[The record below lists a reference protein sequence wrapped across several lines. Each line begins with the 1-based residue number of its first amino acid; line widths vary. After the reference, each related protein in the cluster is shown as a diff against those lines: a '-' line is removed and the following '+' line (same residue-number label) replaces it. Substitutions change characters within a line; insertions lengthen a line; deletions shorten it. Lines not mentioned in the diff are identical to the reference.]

1 MSTVTVSQVSS
12 RKDNRAF
19 LRYPYDAYR
28 DEPFWVPPLR
38 IDTKHVLSRK
48 KNPFF
53 DHGDMQLFIARDEK
67 GNVVGRIAAIVNGEH
82 LRKYDDGVGF
92 FGFFEAADDLAVS
105 EALLR
110 AAANWLRA
118 RGLTHMRGPVNP
130 SMNDTAGL
138 LVDGFDSQPAIL
150 MPYNHPWYE
159 AHLLT
164 FGLERAMTMW
174 AYYTNIKY
182 LQDAKLKRGSELVL
196 KRYPGLRVRNLD
208 MDHFKRDAEY
218 IREIYNEAWSDN
230 WGHVPMTNRE
240 FDRLAKDLKQIIDP
254 RLVVLVE
261 DDGDPVAFAVSLPD
275 LNYAI
280 KTLNE
285 GRLLPF
291 GFLKLLFLAKSD
303 VIREIRM
310 PLMGV
315 RRSHH
320 GRGLD
325 ALVINQTI
333 QTGRRMGITGCEMS
347 WVLDSNSRL
356 KSALHSLNSAV
367 DKEYGL
373 YEMRLP

>member
-1 MSTVTVSQVSS
+1 MAGVTVSRVSS
-12 RKDNRAF
+12 RRDLKAF
-19 LRYPYDAYR
+19 IDHPYESYR
-28 DEPFWVPPLR
+28 NEPFWVPPLR
-38 IDTKHVLSRK
+38 IDTRHALSRK

-53 DHGDMQLFIARDEK
+53 EHGDMELFLARSNA
-67 GNVVGRIAAIVNGEH
+67 GQVVGRIAAIVNGEH

-92 FGFFEAADDLAVS
+92 FGFFESVRDPEVS
-105 EALLR
+105 GALLT
-110 AAANWLRA
+110 AATQWLKA
-118 RGLTHMRGPVNP
+118 KGLTHVRGPANP
-130 SMNDTAGL
+130 SLNDTAGL

-150 MPYNHPWYE
+150 MPYNHSWYE
-159 AHLLT
+159 EHLLA
-164 FGLERAMTMW
+164 FGFERAMTMW

-182 LQDAKLKRGSELVL
+182 LQDAKLKRGSQLVL

-208 MDHFKRDAEY
+208 MAHFERDAEH
-218 IREIYNEAWSDN
+218 IREIYNEAWSHN
-230 WGHVPMTNRE
+230 WGHVPMTNAE
-240 FDRLAKDLKQIIDP
+240 FDQLAKDMKQIVDP

-261 DDGDPVAFAVSLPD
+261 DEGEPVAFAVSLPD

-291 GFLKLLFLAKSD
+291 GLIKLLLLAKSG

-315 RRSHH
+315 RKSHR

-325 ALVINQTI
+325 ALVINETI

-347 WVLDSNSRL
+347 WVLDSNTRL
-356 KSALHSLNSAV
+356 KSALDALNSAI
-367 DKEYGL
+367 DKEYAL
-373 YEMRLP
+373 FEARIP

>member
-1 MSTVTVSQVSS
+1 
-12 RKDNRAF
+12 
-19 LRYPYDAYR
+19 
-28 DEPFWVPPLR
+28 
-38 IDTKHVLSRK
+38 
-48 KNPFF
+48 
-53 DHGDMQLFIARDEK
+53 
-67 GNVVGRIAAIVNGEH
+67 
-82 LRKYDDGVGF
+82 
-92 FGFFEAADDLAVS
+92 
-105 EALLR
+105 
-110 AAANWLRA
+110 
-118 RGLTHMRGPVNP
+118 
-130 SMNDTAGL
+130 
-138 LVDGFDSQPAIL
+138 
-150 MPYNHPWYE
+150 
-159 AHLLT
+159 
-164 FGLERAMTMW
+164 
-174 AYYTNIKY
+174 
-182 LQDAKLKRGSELVL
+182 
-196 KRYPGLRVRNLD
+196 
-208 MDHFKRDAEY
+208 
-218 IREIYNEAWSDN
+218 
-230 WGHVPMTNRE
+230 MTNRE

>member
-1 MSTVTVSQVSS
+1 MSDTVVSPVTS
-12 RKDNRAF
+12 RLDLRAF
-19 LRYPYDAYR
+19 IQYPYDAYR
-28 DEPFWVPPLR
+28 DAPFWVPPLR
-38 IDTKHVLSRK
+38 MDTRNILSRK

-53 DHGDMQLFIARDEK
+53 EHGDMELFLARAA
-67 GNVVGRIAAIVNGEH
+67 GGQVVGRIAAIVNGEH
-82 LRKYDDGVGF
+82 LRKYNDSTGF
-92 FGFFEAADDLAVS
+92 FGFFETSPDPDVS
-105 EALLR
+105 CALLS
-110 AAANWLRA
+110 AAAAWLKA
-118 RGLTHMRGPVNP
+118 RGLTHVRGPANP
-130 SMNDTAGL
+130 SLNDTAGL
-138 LVDGFDSQPAIL
+138 LVDGFESQPAIL

-159 AHLLT
+159 EHLLA
-164 FGLERAMTMW
+164 FGFERAMTMW

-196 KRYPGLRVRNLD
+196 GRYPGLRVRNLD
-208 MDHFKRDAEY
+208 MDHFERDAAY

-230 WGHVPMTNRE
+230 WGHVPMTNAE
-240 FDRLAKDLKQIIDP
+240 FDHLAKDMRQIVDP

-261 DDGDPVAFAVSLPD
+261 DEGTPVAFAVSLPD

-280 KTLNE
+280 KTLPD

-291 GFLKLLFLAKSD
+291 GLAKLLLLARSG

-325 ALVINQTI
+325 ALVINETI
-333 QTGRRMGITGCEMS
+333 QKGRRMGITGCEMS

-356 KSALHSLNSAV
+356 KSALEALNSAV